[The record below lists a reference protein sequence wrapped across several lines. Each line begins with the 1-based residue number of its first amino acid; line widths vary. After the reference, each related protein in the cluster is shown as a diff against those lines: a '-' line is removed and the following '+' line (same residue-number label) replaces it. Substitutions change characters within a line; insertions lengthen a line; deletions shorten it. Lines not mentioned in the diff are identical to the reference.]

1 MPKTS
6 EILELLQQMAMDL
19 GALGPSDDTLG
30 EENQKLNPQPWSGKV
45 AVWKHLDFVKLD
57 GNLITVH
64 GTYTIV
70 QSMLDAFFLDFIHFS
85 PCQTS

>member
-30 EENQKLNPQPWSGKV
+30 EEIK
-45 AVWKHLDFVKLD
+45 
-57 GNLITVH
+57 T
-64 GTYTIV
+64 
-70 QSMLDAFFLDFIHFS
+70 
-85 PCQTS
+85 